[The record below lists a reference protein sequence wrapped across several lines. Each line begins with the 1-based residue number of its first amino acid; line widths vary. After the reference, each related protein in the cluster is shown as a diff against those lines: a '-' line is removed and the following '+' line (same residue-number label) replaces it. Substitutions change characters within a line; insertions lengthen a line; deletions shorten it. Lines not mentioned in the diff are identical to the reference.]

1 MADVNFE
8 TLPFWR
14 DCATSSAGERHKEMK
29 RWLVIAGIA
38 ALLLGG
44 AYLLLSFYVVKWSQ
58 GLLQKAIGPGWTI
71 SQVKTKMTHF
81 SIHGLRFE
89 DPHTKQKYLEVGEVN
104 VYPAPFSFLRRRL
117 QIKDLVFIKP
127 SLFFYRTREGDLIGP
142 WVSVIRGEEKGEA
155 SSHQRREKERET
167 LLISIDRLRIEKG
180 SIDFEDRKA
189 GEPFGRIR
197 WREMEIDLKKMEYP
211 TISSRSPFE
220 SKGKIL
226 GPGKTGEMVVHGWFD
241 IHTADVDASLRMSGV
256 DLSLFEPYY
265 RKRVSAEIESGQF
278 NMDAHLSIRKRVIDL
293 PMKLEVVDLHIREEG
308 TLFYLPARE
317 LIPQLKDRGNRLEV
331 RFHVKG
337 SFDDPKFKLE
347 ERILM
352 HIGFGLAEAV
362 GLPVRTLGGRLLEGS
377 QKPLEGLQ
385 KNRGHSRTP

>member
-8 TLPFWR
+8 TLPSRR
-14 DCATSSAGERHKEMK
+14 DCATSSAGKRHKEMK

-104 VYPAPFSFLRRRL
+104 IYPAPFSFLRRRL

-180 SIDFEDRKA
+180 SIDFE
-189 GEPFGRIR
+189 
-197 WREMEIDLKKMEYP
+197 
-211 TISSRSPFE
+211 
-220 SKGKIL
+220 
-226 GPGKTGEMVVHGWFD
+226 
-241 IHTADVDASLRMSGV
+241 
-256 DLSLFEPYY
+256 LSL
-265 RKRVSAEIESGQF
+265 I
-278 NMDAHLSIRKRVIDL
+278 
-293 PMKLEVVDLHIREEG
+293 HI
-308 TLFYLPARE
+308 
-317 LIPQLKDRGNRLEV
+317 
-331 RFHVKG
+331 
-337 SFDDPKFKLE
+337 
-347 ERILM
+347 
-352 HIGFGLAEAV
+352 
-362 GLPVRTLGGRLLEGS
+362 
-377 QKPLEGLQ
+377 
-385 KNRGHSRTP
+385 